1 LGLFMRESIM
11 VGNGAQN
18 AYGNLSWYHWVTIVH
33 FHGGRVK
40 GRLSAIDEKRERST
54 KIKRKEKKI
63 KSRVAIPVSLQTKPS
78 CVVRK

>member
-1 LGLFMRESIM
+1 MNKSIV

-18 AYGNLSWYHWVTIVH
+18 AYVNLSWYHWVAIVH

-40 GRLSAIDEKRERST
+40 DRLSAIGEKRERST
-54 KIKRKEKKI
+54 KIKTEKDESK
-63 KSRVAIPVSLQTKPS
+63 VAIPVSLPTKPS